1 MLEPQYKDN
10 AEQAAGKLGAA
21 GQGRMHDGVRAGWG
35 RQDFAPEVSG
45 PHIFLAPSKIVA
57 VQPILNSRQLKNI
70 GGHIILPQE
79 QLDSL
84 LTNDNFSP

>member
-21 GQGRMHDGVRAGWG
+21 GQRRMHAGVRAGWG
-35 RQDFAPEVSG
+35 RQDFAPKGSG
-45 PHIFLAPSKIVA
+45 PRIFLAPSKNVA

-70 GGHIILPQE
+70 GGHVILPQE
-79 QLDSL
+79 QYSWTLS
-84 LTNDNFSP
+84 